1 MILARRRL
9 GSERSGFTL
18 VEMLVVIGII
28 VLLVGILL
36 PTVMSVRRNAEK
48 NAVRMELQT
57 ISLALEA
64 YKADF
69 GDYPRPPDSQRKYRL
84 LAWALIGPYNAT
96 ASGATDPL
104 STTPPNAP
112 LIDGNDGPG
121 FRTSFS
127 VTAGV
132 VKGSKVWGPYLAPD
146 KFRVAVPAVNL
157 DFPTT
162 PADLRWDILDRYGS
176 PIEYFP
182 RWRTY
187 RAGTST
193 TPPTPPT
200 NLFGTSVPTPPAAPN
215 AVYDFQQQW
224 QANPTSAPDPNYQGV
239 KYLRKAL
246 GDDDLNDTINAAE
259 SLKEAPPFLLL
270 SRGPLRMFSSDTDIQ
285 TKFAKCEEISNLQH

>member
-1 MILARRRL
+1 MSLAPRRL
-9 GSERSGFTL
+9 GSDRSAFTL

-69 GDYPRPPDSQRKYRL
+69 GDYPRPPDTATGRKYRL
-84 LAWALIGPYNAT
+84 LAWALIGPYDAK
-96 ASGATDPL
+96 AIGGVTDPL

-127 VTAGV
+127 VSTSGV

-146 KFRVAVPAVNL
+146 KFKLINPLIDNVPSGYV
-157 DFPTT
+157 
-162 PADLRWDILDRYGS
+162 DLKWDIADRYGS
-176 PIEYFP
+176 AIEYFP
-182 RWRTY
+182 RWRNY
-187 RAGTST
+187 KAGQH
-193 TPPTPPT
+193 
-200 NLFGTSVPTPPAAPN
+200 LFGKDAAT
-215 AVYDFQQQW
+215 AATATYDYRQQW
-224 QANPTSAPDPNYQGV
+224 QLNPTGNPDPDYQGIR
-239 KYLRKAL
+239 YLRKAL
-246 GDDDLNDTINAAE
+246 GDDDPPTAPGSDLINAAE